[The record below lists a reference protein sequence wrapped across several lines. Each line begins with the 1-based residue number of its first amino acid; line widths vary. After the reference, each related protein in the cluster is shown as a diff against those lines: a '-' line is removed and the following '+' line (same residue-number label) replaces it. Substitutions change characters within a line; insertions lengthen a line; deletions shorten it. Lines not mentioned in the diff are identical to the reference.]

1 MSRGLARVGLQYI
14 FVHAFLGCLHGNR
27 WKVSEMTNFVY
38 HSSLPLTMATETEMF
53 NLSSL
58 LNDLENPGEDS
69 TAKKE
74 LFAFVRCLMQG
85 LEKEDPQIY
94 NRAKV
99 MMDEEVQKNYG
110 SFEEAKTTFFARIR
124 EIVGEASWTKA
135 ASESGVKME

>member
-1 MSRGLARVGLQYI
+1 MEGI
-14 FVHAFLGCLHGNR
+14 GND
-27 WKVSEMTNFVY
+27 KLCA
-38 HSSLPLTMATETEMF
+38 SSFPLTMTSETEPF

-58 LNDLENPGEDS
+58 LNNLENPGEDNA
-69 TAKKE
+69 AKKE
-74 LFAFVRCLMQG
+74 LFVFVRCLMQG

-135 ASESGVKME
+135 ESESGIKME